1 MVAHACH
8 PSYAGS
14 INRRITVQA
23 DLSVNV
29 RPYLKKIPESKKG
42 WGHSLSGRA
51 PAWQALYVNTN
62 PSTAS
67 QYK

>member
-1 MVAHACH
+1 
-8 PSYAGS
+8 
-14 INRRITVQA
+14 
-23 DLSVNV
+23 
-29 RPYLKKIPESKKG
+29 LKKIPESKKG